1 VIEASYSKKITLST
15 VNLRKKMIK
24 KGLKTIAFIFG
35 LFITLTIGVIIVV
48 KSMINPNDYINEL
61 ERSLS
66 TQNVDITIEED
77 VSWLSLPSLGLKLN
91 KVSLER
97 GDELYSEINEI
108 TVRLNYLSLINLP
121 TSGLDG
127 IQLNVRIWGGSV
139 IIQSQ
144 FSDFPLKVSNIDL
157 AVNGFSKGLD
167 DLKVKL
173 FATLLD
179 KFDIQGKMGLKIKS
193 ITGTSQIIEI
203 PELELEVDL
212 LKISGNLLLDFSESS
227 FEGMLNINDFNLA
240 AQLNKLRQFFP
251 LLPIPSFEDKTALT
265 NVSLVSNF
273 STNLDEYSEYLHEIN
288 IDSQKFI
295 IEAETDI
302 NAGTMNN
309 YIQGDA
315 LNIDKYMTE
324 ETENSPLGA
333 VFASLLIPSYI
344 WGQQSS
350 SEISIDKLVA
360 KNLIFSNLFA
370 ALENSPNKANLSSFS
385 ADLKDGG
392 INGFGRLE
400 LDNSLNFELSAKTDN
415 VSISSLLPISNT
427 SNVDGKLFAN
437 VKLRGSGY
445 DLKSIRGSGSF
456 VINDFEILTIDM
468 ENEMCAILEPFT
480 KSKYTMSLAN
490 KTLLEN
496 LDGKMQIDK
505 GDLLI
510 RDLQTKLG
518 NMDLRSR
525 GELRVN
531 NNFQF
536 DVTVRNNTEF
546 TSENGCKIPNI
557 FINKDIP
564 ISCSGNLDQTFD
576 VMKNCQLDPKIIET
590 AIKGKALEKIYEKI
604 NPNIDLFKRLIK

>member
-1 VIEASYSKKITLST
+1 
-15 VNLRKKMIK
+15 MIK

-288 IDSQKFI
+288 IDSQKFK

>member
-1 VIEASYSKKITLST
+1 
-15 VNLRKKMIK
+15 MIK
-24 KGLKTIAFIFG
+24 KGLKAIAFIFG

-48 KSMINPNDYINEL
+48 KSMINPNDYIDEL
-61 ERSLS
+61 ERNLS

-91 KVSLER
+91 KVSLQR
-97 GDELYSEINEI
+97 GNELYSEINEI
-108 TVRLNYLSLINLP
+108 RVRLNYLSLLNLP

-127 IQLNVRIWGGSV
+127 IQLNGLIQGGSV
-139 IIQSQ
+139 VVQSQ
-144 FSDFPLKVSNIDL
+144 FSDVPLKVSNIDI
-157 AVNGFSKGLD
+157 AVNGFSKELD
-167 DLKVKL
+167 DLKVNV

-193 ITGTSQIIEI
+193 ITGTSQIIKI
-203 PELELEVDL
+203 PELELELDL
-212 LKISGNLLLDFSESS
+212 LKISGNLSLDLSESS
-227 FEGMLNINDFNLA
+227 FEGMLNIHDFNLA
-240 AQLNKLRQFFP
+240 AQLNRLRQFFP
-251 LLPIPSFEDKTALT
+251 LLPIPSFKDKNALT
-265 NVSLVSNF
+265 SVSLVSNF
-273 STNLDEYSEYLHEIN
+273 STNLNEYSEYFHEIN
-288 IDSQKFI
+288 IDSQKFK

-309 YIQGDA
+309 YVQGDA

-324 ETENSPLGA
+324 ETENSPLGV
-333 VFASLLIPSYI
+333 VFASLFIPSYI

-350 SEISIDKLVA
+350 SEITIDQLVA
-360 KNLIFSNLFA
+360 KDLVFSNLFV
-370 ALENSPNKANLSSFS
+370 ALENSPKRANLSSFS

-415 VSISSLLPISNT
+415 VSITSLLPISNT

-437 VKLRGSGY
+437 MKLRGSGY

-496 LDGKMQIDK
+496 LNGKMQIDK

-525 GELRVN
+525 GEIRVN
-531 NNFQF
+531 DNFQF

>member
-1 VIEASYSKKITLST
+1 
-15 VNLRKKMIK
+15 MIK
-24 KGLKTIAFIFG
+24 KGLKAIAFIFG

-251 LLPIPSFEDKTALT
+251 LLSIPSFEDKNALT

-273 STNLDEYSEYLHEIN
+273 STNLNEYSEYLHEIN
-288 IDSQKFI
+288 IDSQKFK

-324 ETENSPLGA
+324 ETENSPFSA
-333 VFASLLIPSYI
+333 VFASLLIPSYL

-415 VSISSLLPISNT
+415 VSIASLLPISKM

-437 VKLRGSGY
+437 MELRGSGY
-445 DLKSIRGSGSF
+445 DIKSIEGSGSF
-456 VINDFEILTIDM
+456 VINDFEIPTIDM
-468 ENEMCAILEPFT
+468 ENEMCAILAPFT
-480 KSKYTMSLAN
+480 GSGHTMSLAN
-490 KTLLEN
+490 KTLLEDLNGKIQLEKGN
-496 LDGKMQIDK
+496 LFV
-505 GDLLI
+505 
-510 RDLQTKLG
+510 RDLRTKLG
-518 NMDLRSR
+518 NMDLKSR

-536 DVTVRNNTEF
+536 DVNIRTNTEF
-546 TSENGCKIPNI
+546 TSENGCKISNI
-557 FINKDIP
+557 FINRDIP
-564 ISCSGNLDQTFD
+564 ISCSGSLDQTFD
-576 VMKNCQLDPKIIET
+576 VMNNCQLNPKIMET

-604 NPNIDLFKRLIK
+604 NPNIDLFNG

>member
-1 VIEASYSKKITLST
+1 MLKKS
-15 VNLRKKMIK
+15 
-24 KGLKTIAFIFG
+24 LKFIALIFG
-35 LFITLTIGVIIVV
+35 LFITLTIAVTIVV
-48 KSMINPNDYINEL
+48 KSMINPNDYIDEL

-77 VSWLSLPSLGLKLN
+77 ISWLSLPYFGLKLN
-91 KVSLER
+91 NVSLQR
-97 GDELYSEINEI
+97 GNELYSKINEI
-108 TVRLNYLSLINLP
+108 TVRLNYLSLLNLP
-121 TSGLDG
+121 LSGLDG
-127 IQLNVRIWGGSV
+127 IQLNGLIRGGNIV
-139 IIQSQ
+139 IQSQ
-144 FSDFPLKVSNIDL
+144 FSDVPLKVSNIDI
-157 AVNGFSKGLD
+157 AADGFSKELD
-167 DLKVKL
+167 DLKVKF

-193 ITGTSQIIEI
+193 ITGTSQIIKI
-203 PELELEVDL
+203 PELELELDL
-212 LKISGNLLLDFSESS
+212 LKISGNLSLDLSESS
-227 FEGMLNINDFNLA
+227 FEGMLNIHDFNLA

-251 LLPIPSFEDKTALT
+251 LLPIPSFKDKNALT
-265 NVSLVSNF
+265 IVSLVSNF
-273 STNLDEYSEYLHEIN
+273 STNLNEYSEYLHEIN
-288 IDSQKFI
+288 IDSQKFK

-427 SNVDGKLFAN
+427 SNVDGKLFAK

>member
-1 VIEASYSKKITLST
+1 
-15 VNLRKKMIK
+15 MIK
-24 KGLKTIAFIFG
+24 KGLKAIAFIFG

-127 IQLNVRIWGGSV
+127 IQLNGLIRGGSIV
-139 IIQSQ
+139 IRSQ
-144 FSDFPLKVSNIDL
+144 FSDIPLKVSNIDI
-157 AVNGFSKGLD
+157 AANGFSKGLD

-360 KNLIFSNLFA
+360 KNLIFSDLFA

-480 KSKYTMSLAN
+480 KSKYTMSLVN

-576 VMKNCQLDPKIIET
+576 VMKNCQLDPKITET

>member
-1 VIEASYSKKITLST
+1 
-15 VNLRKKMIK
+15 MIK
-24 KGLKTIAFIFG
+24 KGLKAIAFIFG

-127 IQLNVRIWGGSV
+127 IQLNVRIRGGSV

-251 LLPIPSFEDKTALT
+251 LLPIPSFEDKNALT

-273 STNLDEYSEYLHEIN
+273 STNLNEYSEYLHEIN

-496 LDGKMQIDK
+496 LNGKIQLE
-505 GDLLI
+505 GGNLLV
-510 RDLQTKLG
+510 RDLRTKLG
-518 NMDLRSR
+518 NMDLKSR
-525 GELRVN
+525 GELKVN
-531 NNFQF
+531 NNLQF
-536 DVTVRNNTEF
+536 DVTVRNNTEV

-557 FINKDIP
+557 FINRDIP

-576 VMKNCQLDPKIIET
+576 VMNNCQLNPKIMET
-590 AIKGKALEKIYEKI
+590 AIKGKAQDKIYEKI
-604 NPNIDLFKRLIK
+604 NPNIDLFKRIIN

>member
-1 VIEASYSKKITLST
+1 
-15 VNLRKKMIK
+15 MIK

-415 VSISSLLPISNT
+415 VSIYSLLPISNT

-445 DLKSIRGSGSF
+445 DLKSIRGSGAF

-518 NMDLRSR
+518 NMNLRSR

>member
-1 VIEASYSKKITLST
+1 
-15 VNLRKKMIK
+15 MIK

-127 IQLNVRIWGGSV
+127 IQLNVRIRGGSV

-273 STNLDEYSEYLHEIN
+273 STNLNEYSEYLHEIN
-288 IDSQKFI
+288 IDSQKFK

>member
-1 VIEASYSKKITLST
+1 
-15 VNLRKKMIK
+15 MIK
-24 KGLKTIAFIFG
+24 KGLKAIAFIFG

-97 GDELYSEINEI
+97 GAELYSEINEI

-127 IQLNVRIWGGSV
+127 IQLNVRIRGGSV

>member
-1 VIEASYSKKITLST
+1 
-15 VNLRKKMIK
+15 MIK

-66 TQNVDITIEED
+66 TQNVDIAIEED

-227 FEGMLNINDFNLA
+227 FKGMLNINDFNLA

-333 VFASLLIPSYI
+333 VFASLLIPSYL

-350 SEISIDKLVA
+350 SEITIDKLVA
-360 KNLIFSNLFA
+360 NDLVFSNLFI
-370 ALENSPNKANLSSFS
+370 ALENSPNRANLSSFS

-392 INGFGRLE
+392 INGFGTLE
-400 LDNSLNFELSAKTDN
+400 LDNSLNYELSAKTDN
-415 VSISSLLPISNT
+415 VSIASLVPISKI

-437 VKLRGSGY
+437 MELRGSGY
-445 DLKSIRGSGSF
+445 DIKSIGGSGSF
-456 VINDFEILTIDM
+456 GINDFEIPTIDM
-468 ENEMCAILEPFT
+468 ENEMCAILAPFT
-480 KSKYTMSLAN
+480 GSGHTMSLAN
-490 KTLLEN
+490 KTLLEDLNGKIQLEKGN
-496 LDGKMQIDK
+496 LFV
-505 GDLLI
+505 
-510 RDLQTKLG
+510 RDLRTKLG
-518 NMDLRSR
+518 NMDLKSR
-525 GELRVN
+525 GELKVN

-536 DVTVRNNTEF
+536 DVTVRNNKEF
-546 TSENGCKIPNI
+546 TSVNGCKIPNI
-557 FINKDIP
+557 FINRDIP

-576 VMKNCQLDPKIIET
+576 VMNNCQLNPKIMET
-590 AIKGKALEKIYEKI
+590 AIKGKAQDKIYEKI
-604 NPNIDLFKRLIK
+604 NPNIDLFKRLIN

>member
-1 VIEASYSKKITLST
+1 
-15 VNLRKKMIK
+15 MIK

-536 DVTVRNNTEF
+536 DVTIRTNTEF
-546 TSENGCKIPNI
+546 TSENGCKISNI
-557 FINKDIP
+557 FINRDIP
-564 ISCSGNLDQTFD
+564 ISCSGSLDQTFD
-576 VMKNCQLDPKIIET
+576 VINNCQLNPKIMET

-604 NPNIDLFKRLIK
+604 NPNIDLFKRIIN

>member
-1 VIEASYSKKITLST
+1 
-15 VNLRKKMIK
+15 MIK
-24 KGLKTIAFIFG
+24 KSLKFIALIFG
-35 LFITLTIGVIIVV
+35 LFITLTIAVTIVV
-48 KSMINPNDYINEL
+48 KSMINPNDYIDEL
-61 ERSLS
+61 ERILS

-77 VSWLSLPSLGLKLN
+77 ISWLSLPYFGLKFN
-91 KVSLER
+91 NVSLK
-97 GDELYSEINEI
+97 GGNELYSKINEI
-108 TVRLNYLSLINLP
+108 TVRLNYLSLLNLP
-121 TSGLDG
+121 LSGLDG
-127 IQLNVRIWGGSV
+127 IQLNGLIRGGNIV
-139 IIQSQ
+139 IQSQ
-144 FSDFPLKVSNIDL
+144 FSDVPLKVSNIDI
-157 AVNGFSKGLD
+157 AADGFSKGLD
-167 DLKVKL
+167 DLKVKF

-193 ITGTSQIIEI
+193 ITGTSQIIKI
-203 PELELEVDL
+203 PELELGIDL
-212 LKISGNLLLDFSESS
+212 LKISGNLSLDFSESS

-251 LLPIPSFEDKTALT
+251 LLPIPSFKDKNALT

-273 STNLDEYSEYLHEIN
+273 STNLNEYSEYLHEIT
-288 IDSQKFI
+288 IDNQKFK
-295 IEAETDI
+295 IEAESDI

-496 LDGKMQIDK
+496 LNGKIQLE
-505 GDLLI
+505 GGNLFV
-510 RDLQTKLG
+510 RDLRTKLG
-518 NMDLRSR
+518 NMDLKSR
-525 GELRVN
+525 GELKVN

-536 DVTVRNNTEF
+536 DITIRNNKEF

-576 VMKNCQLDPKIIET
+576 VMNNCQLNPKIMET
-590 AIKGKALEKIYEKI
+590 AIKGKALDKIYEKI
-604 NPNIDLFKRLIK
+604 NPNIDLFKRIIN

>member
-1 VIEASYSKKITLST
+1 
-15 VNLRKKMIK
+15 MIK

-35 LFITLTIGVIIVV
+35 LLITSTIAVIIVV
-48 KSMINPNDYINEL
+48 KSMINPNDYIDEL
-61 ERSLS
+61 ERNLS

-91 KVSLER
+91 KVSLQR
-97 GDELYSEINEI
+97 GNELYSEINEI
-108 TVRLNYLSLINLP
+108 RVRLNYLSLLNLP

-127 IQLNVRIWGGSV
+127 IQLNGLIQGGSV
-139 IIQSQ
+139 VVQSQ
-144 FSDFPLKVSNIDL
+144 FSDVPLKVSNIDI
-157 AVNGFSKGLD
+157 AVNGFSKELD
-167 DLKVKL
+167 DLKVTV

-193 ITGTSQIIEI
+193 ITGTSQIIKI
-203 PELELEVDL
+203 PELELELDL
-212 LKISGNLLLDFSESS
+212 LKISGNLSLDLSESS
-227 FEGMLNINDFNLA
+227 FEGMLNIHDFNLA

-251 LLPIPSFEDKTALT
+251 LLPIPSFKDKNALT
-265 NVSLVSNF
+265 SVSLVSNF
-273 STNLDEYSEYLHEIN
+273 STNLNEYSEYLHEIN
-288 IDSQKFI
+288 IDSQKFK

-309 YIQGDA
+309 YVQGDA

-324 ETENSPLGA
+324 ETENSPLGV
-333 VFASLLIPSYI
+333 VFASLFIPSYI

-350 SEISIDKLVA
+350 SEITIDQLVA
-360 KNLIFSNLFA
+360 KDLVFSNLFV
-370 ALENSPNKANLSSFS
+370 ALENSPNRANLSSFS

-415 VSISSLLPISNT
+415 VSITSLLPISNT

-437 VKLRGSGY
+437 MKLRGSGY

-496 LDGKMQIDK
+496 LNGKMQIDK

-525 GELRVN
+525 GEIRVN
-531 NNFQF
+531 DNFQF

-557 FINKDIP
+557 YINKDIP

>member
-1 VIEASYSKKITLST
+1 
-15 VNLRKKMIK
+15 MIK
-24 KGLKTIAFIFG
+24 KGLKAIAFIFG

-127 IQLNVRIWGGSV
+127 IQLNVRIRGGSV

-273 STNLDEYSEYLHEIN
+273 STNLNEYSEYLHEIN
-288 IDSQKFI
+288 IDSQKFK

-510 RDLQTKLG
+510 RDLKTKLG

>member
-1 VIEASYSKKITLST
+1 
-15 VNLRKKMIK
+15 MIK

-273 STNLDEYSEYLHEIN
+273 STNLNEYSEYLHEIN

-536 DVTVRNNTEF
+536 DVTIRTNTEF
-546 TSENGCKIPNI
+546 TSENGCKISNI
-557 FINKDIP
+557 FINRDIP
-564 ISCSGNLDQTFD
+564 ISCSGSLDQTFD
-576 VMKNCQLDPKIIET
+576 VMNNCQLNPKIMET

-604 NPNIDLFKRLIK
+604 NPNIDLFKRIIN

>member
-1 VIEASYSKKITLST
+1 MLKKS
-15 VNLRKKMIK
+15 
-24 KGLKTIAFIFG
+24 LKFIALIFG
-35 LFITLTIGVIIVV
+35 LFITLTIAVNIVV
-48 KSMINPNDYINEL
+48 KSMINPNDYIDEL

-77 VSWLSLPSLGLKLN
+77 ISWLSLPSFGLKLN
-91 KVSLER
+91 NVSLKR
-97 GDELYSEINEI
+97 GNELYSKINEI
-108 TVRLNYLSLINLP
+108 TVRLNYLSLLNLP
-121 TSGLDG
+121 LSGLDG
-127 IQLNVRIWGGSV
+127 IKLNGLIRGGNIV
-139 IIQSQ
+139 IQNQ
-144 FSDFPLKVSNIDL
+144 FSDVPLKVSNIDI
-157 AVNGFSKGLD
+157 AADGFSKELD
-167 DLKVKL
+167 DLKVKF

-193 ITGTSQIIEI
+193 ITGTSQIIKI
-203 PELELEVDL
+203 PELELGIDL
-212 LKISGNLLLDFSESS
+212 LKISGNLSLDFSESS

-251 LLPIPSFEDKTALT
+251 LLPIPSFKDKNALT

-273 STNLDEYSEYLHEIN
+273 STNLNEYSEYLHEIN

-324 ETENSPLGA
+324 ETENSLLGV
-333 VFASLLIPSYI
+333 VFASLLIPSYL

>member
-1 VIEASYSKKITLST
+1 
-15 VNLRKKMIK
+15 MIK

-415 VSISSLLPISNT
+415 VSIASLLPISNT

-437 VKLRGSGY
+437 MKLRGSGY
-445 DLKSIRGSGSF
+445 DIKSVGGSGSF

>member
-1 VIEASYSKKITLST
+1 
-15 VNLRKKMIK
+15 MIK
-24 KGLKTIAFIFG
+24 KGLKAIAFIFG

-61 ERSLS
+61 ERSLI
-66 TQNVDITIEED
+66 TQNLDITIEED

-97 GDELYSEINEI
+97 GAELYSEINEI

-127 IQLNVRIWGGSV
+127 IQLNVRIRGGSV

-370 ALENSPNKANLSSFS
+370 ALENSPNKANLSSCS

-456 VINDFEILTIDM
+456 VINDFEILTINM

-505 GDLLI
+505 GDLII

-536 DVTVRNNTEF
+536 DVSVRNNTEF

>member
-1 VIEASYSKKITLST
+1 
-15 VNLRKKMIK
+15 MIK
-24 KGLKTIAFIFG
+24 KGLKAIAFIFG

-564 ISCSGNLDQTFD
+564 ISCSGNLDRTFD

>member
-1 VIEASYSKKITLST
+1 
-15 VNLRKKMIK
+15 MIK
-24 KGLKTIAFIFG
+24 KGLKAIAFIFG

-127 IQLNVRIWGGSV
+127 IQLNVRIRGGSV

-144 FSDFPLKVSNIDL
+144 FSDVPLKVSNIDL

-167 DLKVKL
+167 GLKVKF

-333 VFASLLIPSYI
+333 VFASLLIPSYL

-350 SEISIDKLVA
+350 SEITIDQLVA
-360 KNLIFSNLFA
+360 NDLVFSNLFV
-370 ALENSPNKANLSSFS
+370 ALENSPNRANLSSFS

-415 VSISSLLPISNT
+415 VSIASLLPISKM

-437 VKLRGSGY
+437 MELRGSGY
-445 DLKSIRGSGSF
+445 DIKSIGGSGSF
-456 VINDFEILTIDM
+456 VINDFEIPTIDM
-468 ENEMCAILEPFT
+468 ENEMCAILAPFT
-480 KSKYTMSLAN
+480 GSGHTMSLAN
-490 KTLLEN
+490 KTLLEDLNGKIQLEKGN
-496 LDGKMQIDK
+496 LFV
-505 GDLLI
+505 
-510 RDLQTKLG
+510 RDLRTKLG
-518 NMDLRSR
+518 NMDLKSR

-536 DVTVRNNTEF
+536 DVTIRTNTEF
-546 TSENGCKIPNI
+546 TSENGCKISNI
-557 FINKDIP
+557 FINRDIP
-564 ISCSGNLDQTFD
+564 ISCSGSLDQTFD
-576 VMKNCQLDPKIIET
+576 VMNNCQLNPKIMET

-604 NPNIDLFKRLIK
+604 NPNIDLFKRIIN

>member
-1 VIEASYSKKITLST
+1 
-15 VNLRKKMIK
+15 MIK
-24 KGLKTIAFIFG
+24 KGLKFIAFIFG

-48 KSMINPNDYINEL
+48 KSMINPNDYIDEL
-61 ERSLS
+61 ERNLS

-91 KVSLER
+91 KVFLER

-127 IQLNVRIWGGSV
+127 IQLNGRIRGGSV
-139 IIQSQ
+139 VIQSQ
-144 FSDFPLKVSNIDL
+144 FSDVPLKVSNIDI

-167 DLKVKL
+167 DLKVN
-173 FATLLD
+173 FFVTMLD

-193 ITGTSQIIEI
+193 ITGTSQIIKI
-203 PELELEVDL
+203 PELELEADL
-212 LKISGNLLLDFSESS
+212 LKISGNLSLDFSESS
-227 FEGMLNINDFNLA
+227 FKGMLNIDDFNLA

-251 LLPIPSFEDKTALT
+251 LLPIPSFKDKNALT

-273 STNLDEYSEYLHEIN
+273 STNLNEYSEYLHEIN
-288 IDSQKFI
+288 IDSQKFK

-309 YIQGDA
+309 YIQGNA
-315 LNIDKYMTE
+315 LNIDKYMME
-324 ETENSPLGA
+324 ETENSLLSA
-333 VFASLLIPSYI
+333 VLASLLIPSYI

-350 SEISIDKLVA
+350 SEITIDKLVA
-360 KNLIFSNLFA
+360 NDLVFSNLFV
-370 ALENSPNKANLSSFS
+370 ALDNSPNRANLSSFS
-385 ADLKDGG
+385 ANLNDGG
-392 INGFGRLE
+392 VYGFGTLE

-415 VSISSLLPISNT
+415 VSIASLLPISNT

-437 VKLRGSGY
+437 MKLRGSGY
-445 DLKSIRGSGSF
+445 DIKSVGGSGSF

-480 KSKYTMSLAN
+480 RSGHTMSLAD

-496 LDGKMQIDK
+496 LNGEIQLEEGNLFVTDF
-505 GDLLI
+505 
-510 RDLQTKLG
+510 RTKLG
-518 NMDLRSR
+518 NMDLKSR
-525 GELRVN
+525 GELKVN
-531 NNFQF
+531 NSFQF
-536 DVTVRNNTEF
+536 DITIRNNTEF
-546 TSENGCKIPNI
+546 TSEDGCKIPNI

-576 VMKNCQLDPKIIET
+576 VMNNCQLNPKIMET
-590 AIKGKALEKIYEKI
+590 AIKGKTQDKIYEKI
-604 NPNIDLFKRLIK
+604 NPNIDLFKRIIN

>member
-1 VIEASYSKKITLST
+1 
-15 VNLRKKMIK
+15 MIK

-144 FSDFPLKVSNIDL
+144 FSDVPLKVANIDI

-212 LKISGNLLLDFSESS
+212 LKISGNLSLDFSESS
-227 FEGMLNINDFNLA
+227 FEGMLNIHDFNLA

-251 LLPIPSFEDKTALT
+251 LLPIPSFKDKNALT

-273 STNLDEYSEYLHEIN
+273 STNLNEYSEYLHEIN
-288 IDSQKFI
+288 IDNQKFK
-295 IEAETDI
+295 IEAESDI

-333 VFASLLIPSYI
+333 VFASLLIPSYL

-350 SEISIDKLVA
+350 SEITIDKLVA
-360 KNLIFSNLFA
+360 NDLVFSNLFI

-415 VSISSLLPISNT
+415 VSIFSLLPISNT

-468 ENEMCAILEPFT
+468 ENEMCAIMEPFT

>member
-1 VIEASYSKKITLST
+1 
-15 VNLRKKMIK
+15 MIK
-24 KGLKTIAFIFG
+24 KGLKFIAFIFG

-91 KVSLER
+91 KVSLEK

-108 TVRLNYLSLINLP
+108 TLRLNYLSLINLP

-127 IQLNVRIWGGSV
+127 IQLNVHIRGGSV

-273 STNLDEYSEYLHEIN
+273 STNLNEYSEYLHEIN
-288 IDSQKFI
+288 IDSQKFK

-324 ETENSPLGA
+324 ETENSPLDA

-350 SEISIDKLVA
+350 SEITIDQLVA
-360 KNLIFSNLFA
+360 NDLVFSNLFA

-415 VSISSLLPISNT
+415 VSITSLLPISNT

-437 VKLRGSGY
+437 MKLRGSGY
-445 DLKSIRGSGSF
+445 DIKSVVGSGSF

-480 KSKYTMSLAN
+480 RSGHTMSLAD

-496 LDGKMQIDK
+496 LNGKIQLE
-505 GDLLI
+505 GGNLFV
-510 RDLQTKLG
+510 RDLRTKLG
-518 NMDLRSR
+518 NMDLKSR
-525 GELRVN
+525 GELKVN

-557 FINKDIP
+557 FIKRDIP
-564 ISCSGNLDQTFD
+564 ISCSGNLGQTFD
-576 VMKNCQLDPKIIET
+576 VMNNCELNPKIMET
-590 AIKGKALEKIYEKI
+590 AIKGKALDKIYEKI
-604 NPNIDLFKRLIK
+604 NPNIDLFKRIIN

>member
-1 VIEASYSKKITLST
+1 
-15 VNLRKKMIK
+15 MIK

-273 STNLDEYSEYLHEIN
+273 STNLNEYSEYLHEIN
-288 IDSQKFI
+288 IDSQKFK

-437 VKLRGSGY
+437 MKLRGSGY
-445 DLKSIRGSGSF
+445 DIKSIGGSGSF

-604 NPNIDLFKRLIK
+604 NPNIDLFKRIIN

>member
-1 VIEASYSKKITLST
+1 
-15 VNLRKKMIK
+15 MIK

-333 VFASLLIPSYI
+333 VFASLLIPSYL

-350 SEISIDKLVA
+350 SEITIDKLVA
-360 KNLIFSNLFA
+360 NDLVFSNLFI
-370 ALENSPNKANLSSFS
+370 ALENSPNRANLSSFS

-392 INGFGRLE
+392 VNGFGTLE

-415 VSISSLLPISNT
+415 VSIASLLPISKM

-437 VKLRGSGY
+437 MELRGSGY
-445 DLKSIRGSGSF
+445 DIKSIGGSGSF

-468 ENEMCAILEPFT
+468 ENEMCTILEPFT

-518 NMDLRSR
+518 NMYLRSR

>member
-1 VIEASYSKKITLST
+1 
-15 VNLRKKMIK
+15 MIK

-273 STNLDEYSEYLHEIN
+273 STNLNEYSEYLHEIN
-288 IDSQKFI
+288 IDSQKFK

-415 VSISSLLPISNT
+415 VSIASLLPISKM

-437 VKLRGSGY
+437 MELRGSGY
-445 DLKSIRGSGSF
+445 DIKSIGGSGSF

>member
-1 VIEASYSKKITLST
+1 
-15 VNLRKKMIK
+15 MIK

-35 LFITLTIGVIIVV
+35 LFITSTIAVIIVV
-48 KSMINPNDYINEL
+48 KSMINPNDYIDEL
-61 ERSLS
+61 ERNLS

-91 KVSLER
+91 KVSLQR
-97 GDELYSEINEI
+97 GNELYSEINEI
-108 TVRLNYLSLINLP
+108 RVRLNYLSLLNLP

-127 IQLNVRIWGGSV
+127 IQLNGLIQGGSV
-139 IIQSQ
+139 VVQSQ
-144 FSDFPLKVSNIDL
+144 FSDVPLKVSNIDI
-157 AVNGFSKGLD
+157 AVNGFSKELD
-167 DLKVKL
+167 DLKVNV

-193 ITGTSQIIEI
+193 ITGTSQIIKI
-203 PELELEVDL
+203 PELELELDL
-212 LKISGNLLLDFSESS
+212 LKISGNLSLDLSESS
-227 FEGMLNINDFNLA
+227 FEGMLNIHDFNLA

-251 LLPIPSFEDKTALT
+251 LLPIPSFKDKNALT
-265 NVSLVSNF
+265 SVSLVSNF
-273 STNLDEYSEYLHEIN
+273 STNLNEYSEYFHEIN
-288 IDSQKFI
+288 IDSQKFK

-309 YIQGDA
+309 YVQGDA

-324 ETENSPLGA
+324 ETENSPLGV
-333 VFASLLIPSYI
+333 VFASLFIPSYI

-350 SEISIDKLVA
+350 SEITIDQLVA
-360 KNLIFSNLFA
+360 KDLVFSNLFV
-370 ALENSPNKANLSSFS
+370 ALENSPKRANLSSFS

-415 VSISSLLPISNT
+415 LSITSLLPISNT

-437 VKLRGSGY
+437 MKLRGSGY

-496 LDGKMQIDK
+496 LNGKMQIDK

-525 GELRVN
+525 GEIRVN
-531 NNFQF
+531 DNFQF

>member
-1 VIEASYSKKITLST
+1 
-15 VNLRKKMIK
+15 MIK
-24 KGLKTIAFIFG
+24 KGLKAIAFIFG

-97 GDELYSEINEI
+97 GNELYSEINEI

-127 IQLNVRIWGGSV
+127 IQLNVSIRGGSV

-193 ITGTSQIIEI
+193 ITGTSQIIKI
-203 PELELEVDL
+203 PELELGIDL

-251 LLPIPSFEDKTALT
+251 LLPIPSFKDKNALT

-273 STNLDEYSEYLHEIN
+273 STNLNEYSEYLHEIN
-288 IDSQKFI
+288 IDNQKFK

-510 RDLQTKLG
+510 RDLKTKLG

>member
-1 VIEASYSKKITLST
+1 
-15 VNLRKKMIK
+15 MIK
-24 KGLKTIAFIFG
+24 KSLKFIALIFG
-35 LFITLTIGVIIVV
+35 LFITLTIAMTIVV
-48 KSMINPNDYINEL
+48 KSMINPNDYIDEL

-77 VSWLSLPSLGLKLN
+77 ISWLSLPSFGLKLN
-91 KVSLER
+91 NVSLLR
-97 GDELYSEINEI
+97 GNELYSKINEI
-108 TVRLNYLSLINLP
+108 TVRLNYLSLLNLP
-121 TSGLDG
+121 LSGLDG
-127 IQLNVRIWGGSV
+127 IQLNGVIRGGSIV
-139 IIQSQ
+139 IQSQ
-144 FSDFPLKVSNIDL
+144 FSDVPLKVSNIDI
-157 AVNGFSKGLD
+157 AADGFSKELD
-167 DLKVKL
+167 DLKVKF

-193 ITGTSQIIEI
+193 ITGTSQIIKI
-203 PELELEVDL
+203 PELELGIDL
-212 LKISGNLLLDFSESS
+212 LKISGNLSLDFSKSS

-251 LLPIPSFEDKTALT
+251 LLPIPSFKDKNALT

-273 STNLDEYSEYLHEIN
+273 STNLNEYSEYLHEIN
-288 IDSQKFI
+288 IDSQKFK

-315 LNIDKYMTE
+315 LNIDKYITE
-324 ETENSPLGA
+324 ETENSPLDA
-333 VFASLLIPSYI
+333 VLASLLIPSYL

-350 SEISIDKLVA
+350 SEITIDKLVA
-360 KNLIFSNLFA
+360 NDLVFSNLFI
-370 ALENSPNKANLSSFS
+370 ALENSPNRANLSSFS

-392 INGFGRLE
+392 INGFGTLE

-415 VSISSLLPISNT
+415 VSIASLLPISKM

-437 VKLRGSGY
+437 MKLRGSGY
-445 DLKSIRGSGSF
+445 YIKSVRGSGSF

-468 ENEMCAILEPFT
+468 ENEMCSILAPFT
-480 KSKYTMSLAN
+480 GSGHTMSLAN
-490 KTLLEN
+490 KTLLEDLNGKIQLEKGN
-496 LDGKMQIDK
+496 LFV
-505 GDLLI
+505 

-518 NMDLRSR
+518 NMDLKSR
-525 GELRVN
+525 GELKVN

-576 VMKNCQLDPKIIET
+576 VMNNCQLNPKIMET
-590 AIKGKALEKIYEKI
+590 AIKGKALDKIYEKI
-604 NPNIDLFKRLIK
+604 NPNIDLFKRIIN

>member
-1 VIEASYSKKITLST
+1 
-15 VNLRKKMIK
+15 MIK
-24 KGLKTIAFIFG
+24 KGLKAIAFIFG
-35 LFITLTIGVIIVV
+35 LLITLTIGVIIVV

-127 IQLNVRIWGGSV
+127 IQLNVRIRGGSV

-193 ITGTSQIIEI
+193 ITETSQIIEI
-203 PELELEVDL
+203 PVLELEIDL

-510 RDLQTKLG
+510 RDLKTKLG

-590 AIKGKALEKIYEKI
+590 AIKGKALEKIYEKM

>member
-1 VIEASYSKKITLST
+1 
-15 VNLRKKMIK
+15 MIK
-24 KGLKTIAFIFG
+24 KGLKAIAFIFG

-251 LLPIPSFEDKTALT
+251 LLPIPSFEDKNALT

-273 STNLDEYSEYLHEIN
+273 STNLNEYSEYLHEIN
-288 IDSQKFI
+288 IDNQKFK

-496 LDGKMQIDK
+496 LNGKIQLEE
-505 GDLLI
+505 GNLFV
-510 RDLQTKLG
+510 RDLRTKLG
-518 NMDLRSR
+518 NMDLKSR

>member
-1 VIEASYSKKITLST
+1 
-15 VNLRKKMIK
+15 MIK
-24 KGLKTIAFIFG
+24 KGLKAIAFIFG
-35 LFITLTIGVIIVV
+35 LLITLTIGVIIVV

-127 IQLNVRIWGGSV
+127 IQLNVRIRGGSV

-510 RDLQTKLG
+510 RDLKTKLG

-590 AIKGKALEKIYEKI
+590 AIKGKALEKIYEKM

>member
-1 VIEASYSKKITLST
+1 
-15 VNLRKKMIK
+15 MIK
-24 KGLKTIAFIFG
+24 KSLKFIAFIFG
-35 LFITLTIGVIIVV
+35 LFITLTIAVIIVV
-48 KSMINPNDYINEL
+48 KSMINPNDYIDEL

-77 VSWLSLPSLGLKLN
+77 ISWLSLPSFGLKLN
-91 KVSLER
+91 NVSLKR
-97 GDELYSEINEI
+97 GNELYSKINEI
-108 TVRLNYLSLINLP
+108 TVRLNYLSLLNLP
-121 TSGLDG
+121 LSGWDG
-127 IQLNVRIWGGSV
+127 IQLNSLIREGSIV
-139 IIQSQ
+139 IQSQ
-144 FSDFPLKVSNIDL
+144 FSDVPLKVSNIDI
-157 AVNGFSKGLD
+157 AADGFSKELD
-167 DLKVKL
+167 DLKVKF

-193 ITGTSQIIEI
+193 ITEASQIIKI
-203 PELELEVDL
+203 PELELGIDL
-212 LKISGNLLLDFSESS
+212 LKISGNLSLDFSESS

-251 LLPIPSFEDKTALT
+251 LLPIPSFKDKNALT

-273 STNLDEYSEYLHEIN
+273 STNLNEYSEYLHEIN
-288 IDSQKFI
+288 IDSQKFK

-333 VFASLLIPSYI
+333 VFASLLIPSYL

-350 SEISIDKLVA
+350 SEITIDKLVA
-360 KNLIFSNLFA
+360 NDLVFSNLFV

-480 KSKYTMSLAN
+480 KSKYTMPLAN